1 MSPKT
6 RLAQKKEKAGVSEK
20 KKNAGVKRKEAAAK
34 RRAAVKKKRDA
45 AKRSETTKKKRK
57 RDRGLDGGSSSNP
70 TKRARNRVRETAA
83 SPPEHQGVHS
93 PTPAAELPSQGD
105 SEGTPHPVIP
115 SQPQKLPTP
124 THAASEAEN
133 PQQPRVTS
141 GSSTKSPS
149 HHSNAPEVAVDND
162 APRTVDRDDMT
173 VEADRPAGFF
183 FKPSDY
189 GKCCKLSLRCHQHDF
204 LKTIEKFEASEK
216 SWFQDHPQFKHI
228 FHMDCTPI
236 RKVMGLWMLLLR
248 TMHTGKGRQAWFG
261 VNGVPIRYSIR
272 EHSLLSCLYCHSYPE
287 NYPSIGSMKF
297 ARKHFKVKKTK
308 DGKEKGLQ
316 VTEADV
322 LEKLQKMKFDG
333 SGDRLRM
340 AVLYFLARDVFLF
353 NVDTD
358 ERFDDDG
365 DEQST
370 LQIMAGTAERFE
382 KAATEKTAA
391 DKTNEVL
398 DDDDAL
404 EKEVEVGVDDSLEEA
419 ASVGVDEMPKR
430 VPKRSHLLRSPFTPN

>member
-1 MSPKT
+1 ISNSLSHNHHDFKLPSLIKLIFKHNHLKTTVPISNFVCAMSPKT

-149 HHSNAPEVAVDND
+149 HRVDEQNGEEIGSNNRDSNAPEVAVDND
-162 APRTVDRDDMT
+162 APRTVN
-173 VEADRPAGFF
+173 
-183 FKPSDY
+183 
-189 GKCCKLSLRCHQHDF
+189 
-204 LKTIEKFEASEK
+204 K
-216 SWFQDHPQFKHI
+216 SI
-228 FHMDCTPI
+228 
-236 RKVMGLWMLLLR
+236 
-248 TMHTGKGRQAWFG
+248 
-261 VNGVPIRYSIR
+261 
-272 EHSLLSCLYCHSYPE
+272 
-287 NYPSIGSMKF
+287 
-297 ARKHFKVKKTK
+297 
-308 DGKEKGLQ
+308 
-316 VTEADV
+316 
-322 LEKLQKMKFDG
+322 
-333 SGDRLRM
+333 
-340 AVLYFLARDVFLF
+340 
-353 NVDTD
+353 
-358 ERFDDDG
+358 
-365 DEQST
+365 
-370 LQIMAGTAERFE
+370 
-382 KAATEKTAA
+382 
-391 DKTNEVL
+391 
-398 DDDDAL
+398 
-404 EKEVEVGVDDSLEEA
+404 
-419 ASVGVDEMPKR
+419 
-430 VPKRSHLLRSPFTPN
+430 